1 MDLREAQ
8 MSETLDMLKSRLVTL
23 PSGERA
29 ELAQFLIESLEPDG
43 DDGIE
48 ADWDEELARR
58 AGEIRAGTVQGKSAD
73 QVFAELRAR
82 FP

>member
-1 MDLREAQ
+1 
-8 MSETLDMLKSRLVTL
+8 MSETLDMWKSRLFTL

-29 ELAQFLIESLEPDG
+29 ELAQFLIESLGPDE
-43 DDGIE
+43 DDGAE
-48 ADWDEELARR
+48 AAWDEELARR
-58 AGEIRAGTVQGKSAD
+58 SEEIRAGTVQGKSAD